1 MDGASGGGGDVGDV
15 PMSSGMAEGEEDSGA
30 SGEEDQEDA
39 EDKLMLMITLNLGNG
54 ITWEGAWKEWHL
66 GDPIPDLH
74 GYTANFDASGHEL
87 QMILEAMRTAR
98 IEMPSGRIVFGEA
111 FEPTE

>member
-1 MDGASGGGGDVGDV
+1 
-15 PMSSGMAEGEEDSGA
+15 
-30 SGEEDQEDA
+30 
-39 EDKLMLMITLNLGNG
+39 MLMITFNHYR
-54 ITWEGAWKEWHL
+54 TRKDWHL

-74 GYTANFDASGHEL
+74 GHTAEFDATGHEL

>member
-1 MDGASGGGGDVGDV
+1 
-15 PMSSGMAEGEEDSGA
+15 
-30 SGEEDQEDA
+30 
-39 EDKLMLMITLNLGNG
+39 MLMITFNYG
-54 ITWEGAWKEWHL
+54 TRKDWHL

-74 GYTANFDASGHEL
+74 GHANFDASGHEL

-111 FEPTE
+111 FKPTE